1 MNFATLL
8 GIYLVIFIDNLG
20 ISLLIP
26 LLTPIAFDTN
36 LGLLTESPES
46 FRALFYG
53 LTLGIYGL
61 AMFLGSPFLG
71 ALSDGFGRKKTLLCC
86 LTGLGI
92 GYSCL
97 VLALE
102 VKSLSLFILGR
113 FIGGFCSGSL
123 PVAQAALIDVS
134 PENQRA
140 RFIGYIM
147 FFVSLGYVL
156 GPILGGYLSDSSLFT
171 SFSLKTPFI
180 FVTVLSFINLLILMI
195 SLPETKIAS
204 INLRTLVSTANR
216 RLLESLLVPD
226 IYRHAVF
233 LMLMLLSWNT
243 FFQFVGLFLSR
254 ELSLNPQDISSFM
267 AWVGLGF
274 AMAFLFLVQ
283 FVLRYTSLPMMVGCA
298 LGIMAFSIG
307 GVFLSTHIYTLSFLA
322 FLGAVGF
329 GLSYS
334 GLMAQLSLAVGKD
347 RQGALMGVAAA
358 IAALSAGLSGLI
370 FGVLATI
377 SVSMPI
383 MTAFCSMCLVALL
396 SIRNLLK
403 PVPA

>member
-1 MNFATLL
+1 
-8 GIYLVIFIDNLG
+8 
-20 ISLLIP
+20 
-26 LLTPIAFDTN
+26 
-36 LGLLTESPES
+36 
-46 FRALFYG
+46 
-53 LTLGIYGL
+53 
-61 AMFLGSPFLG
+61 
-71 ALSDGFGRKKTLLCC
+71 
-86 LTGLGI
+86 
-92 GYSCL
+92 
-97 VLALE
+97 
-102 VKSLSLFILGR
+102 
-113 FIGGFCSGSL
+113 
-123 PVAQAALIDVS
+123 
-134 PENQRA
+134 
-140 RFIGYIM
+140 
-147 FFVSLGYVL
+147 
-156 GPILGGYLSDSSLFT
+156 
-171 SFSLKTPFI
+171 
-180 FVTVLSFINLLILMI
+180 
-195 SLPETKIAS
+195 
-204 INLRTLVSTANR
+204 
-216 RLLESLLVPD
+216 
-226 IYRHAVF
+226 
-233 LMLMLLSWNT
+233 MLMLLSWNT

>member
-20 ISLLIP
+20 VSLLIP

-36 LGLLTESPES
+36 LGLLTDSSES
-46 FRALFYG
+46 FRAIFYG

-71 ALSDGFGRKKTLLCC
+71 ALSDSFGRKKTLLSC
-86 LTGLGI
+86 LAGLGI

-97 VLALE
+97 ILALE
-102 VKSLSLFILGR
+102 MKSLSLFILGR

-123 PVAQAALIDVS
+123 PVAQAALIDVA
-134 PENQRA
+134 PETQRA

-156 GPILGGYLSDSSLFT
+156 GPILGGYLSDSALFA

-180 FVTVLSFINLLILMI
+180 FVTALSFINLVILTI
-195 SLPETKIAS
+195 SLRETKITS
-204 INLRTLVSTANR
+204 TRLKTLISTASR
-216 RLLESLLVPD
+216 RLLESLSVPD
-226 IYRHAVF
+226 IYRHAAL

-243 FFQFVGLFLSR
+243 FFQFVGLFLSK
-254 ELSLNPQDISSFM
+254 ELSLTPQDISSFM

-283 FVLRYTSLPMMVGCA
+283 FILRYTSLPIMVGCA
-298 LGIMAFSIG
+298 LGLMAFAIG
-307 GVFLSTHIYTLSFLA
+307 GVFLSTHIYALSFLA

-377 SVSMPI
+377 SVSLPI
-383 MTAFCSMCLVALL
+383 MIAFCGMCLVALL
-396 SIRNLLK
+396 SMKSLLK
-403 PVPA
+403 PVSA